1 MSTNFYIVYS
11 QVLDCFLKVRKFG
24 PEEIEAIFKDLGEK
38 IQDPEFR
45 ISDLISYISGRAIF
59 NYARLEKRFGDVKIF
74 NEAVYEGVT
83 EVYPMLTAEVACHH
97 LNISGGGGG
106 EEEES
111 PPVVKYNLKEINKIK
126 KGIKKKLIGQD
137 EAVEELFTSI
147 KLLNSG
153 FESFAS
159 YFFIG
164 NTGVG
169 KTELARL
176 TAEHYLKDKNKL
188 IKVNCGEYAHGHEYA
203 KLIGSPPGYVGSNE
217 KGILTEKAE
226 ESSQWVILFD
236 EVEKANGKLHNLL
249 LGFLDEGKL
258 TDSHGKD
265 LDFSNS
271 IIIFTSNVGIKE
283 HVGVKKVGFDA
294 TPSVYEN
301 SKVEIMESFKKEFS
315 PEFINRIDSVVFF
328 NQLTKRDAEG
338 IIKLNLRKLPIKI
351 TRKLVSHIVYNA
363 YSEEYGA
370 RNIKR
375 YIKQNVTL
383 KLADKILSGEEH
395 EMFTPVF
402 SNNEF
407 TVQGIE
413 N

>member
-1 MSTNFYIVYS
+1 MSTTFYIVYS
-11 QVLDCFLKVRKFG
+11 QVLDCFLKVRKF
-24 PEEIEAIFKDLGEK
+24 EANEIEGIFNALDKK
-38 IQDPEFR
+38 IQDPNFR
-45 ISDLISYISGRAIF
+45 ISDLVSFISEKAIY
-59 NYARLEKRFGDVKIF
+59 NYKQLANRFGDIKIF
-74 NEAVYEGVT
+74 DEAVYEGVT
-83 EVYPMLTAEVACHH
+83 EVYPMLTAEVACRHY
-97 LNISGGGGG
+97 NISDG
-106 EEEES
+106 EEEEPS
-111 PPVVKYNLKEINKIK
+111 IVKYNLKELTKIK
-126 KGIKKKLIGQD
+126 KGILKKLIGQNS
-137 EAVEELFTSI
+137 AVEEVFTSI

-176 TAEHYLKDKNKL
+176 TAEHYLKDKNRL
-188 IKVNCGEYAHGHEYA
+188 IKINCGEYAQGHEYA

-217 KGILTEKAE
+217 KGLLTEKAD

-249 LGFLDEGKL
+249 LGFLDEGKI
-258 TDSHGKD
+258 TDSHGKE
-265 LDFSNS
+265 LDFTNS

-283 HVGVKKVGFDA
+283 NVGVKRLGFGA
-294 TPSVYEN
+294 APSLYED
-301 SKVEIMESFKKEFS
+301 SKYEIMECFKKEFS
-315 PEFINRIDSVVFF
+315 PEFINRIDNVVFF
-328 NQLTKRDAEG
+328 NQLTKKDAEG
-338 IIKLNLRKLPIKI
+338 ITKLNLQRLPIKI
-351 TRKLVSHIVYNA
+351 TKKLVSHIVDKA

-383 KLADKILSGEEH
+383 KLADKILSGEEYKL
-395 EMFTPVF
+395 FTPIF

-407 TVQGIE
+407 TVKGIE
-413 N
+413 NDTT